1 MGVGALL
8 VGRGTVTPVSSAVSA
23 AGTAGVRLR
32 LKPANVQAAVSLR
45 AAGARRFAFNWA
57 LAQVKANQ
65 DQWAA
70 EATYDIPK
78 GERTRPS
85 RTSTWSAAGTRPGT
99 RPRRGMA
106 ASGWTFRYGIRA
118 AHTAHSRFLKG
129 QSRFPRFKARH
140 RDRPRFTT
148 ADRAATAARS
158 PAGRQVRVRRPSRAV
173 DRKSTRL

>member
-32 LKPANVQAAVSLR
+32 LRPANVQAAVSLR

-78 GERTRPS
+78 GDRTRPFS
-85 RTSTWSAAGTRPGT
+85 YFDLVRCWDAARDTAAPWDGGQWSGRSGT
-99 RPRRGMA
+99 
-106 ASGWTFRYGIRA
+106 ASGLRIRRT
-118 AHTAHSRFLKG
+118 HVF
-129 QSRFPRFKARH
+129 
-140 RDRPRFTT
+140 
-148 ADRAATAARS
+148 
-158 PAGRQVRVRRPSRAV
+158 
-173 DRKSTRL
+173 